1 MSSGDRIMR
10 PVGGKLVYIGAKG
23 QSGRN
28 RIFPTLARD
37 YCDLLPRDFTAD
49 ACDRQNLVAY
59 V

>member
-28 RIFPTLARD
+28 RIFSHFSKG
-37 YCDLLPRDFTAD
+37 LLRPFA
-49 ACDRQNLVAY
+49 A
-59 V
+59 